1 MARRKKYDYF
11 KTLEN
16 IAENSYKSAEV
27 LEKIMQIYSLD
38 HLETE
43 SELIHHLE
51 KENDRLILELT
62 NELYDAFITPIDRED
77 IMLLAESLDDILDG
91 INGITYMFE
100 NLSIKE
106 LRADTDLFA
115 NLVVKA
121 TKGVLDAMCEFPKF
135 KNSKNLRDLLKVVRN
150 TESEADRLFSR
161 LKKELF
167 YGDNDLLEIIKWK
180 EIYERYELISN
191 STENAVDLIGNLII
205 KNT

>member
-11 KTLEN
+11 KTLETL
-16 IAENSYKSAEV
+16 AANSFKSAEL
-27 LEKIMQIYSLD
+27 LEKIMRNYSFD

-51 KENDRLILELT
+51 KENDHLVTELT

-77 IMLLAESLDDILDG
+77 IMLLAESLDDVLDG

-100 NLSIKE
+100 NLCITE
-106 LRADTDLFA
+106 LRADTELFA
-115 NLVVKA
+115 HLLVVA
-121 TKGVLDAMCEFPKF
+121 TNGVLNAMKEFPKF
-135 KNSKNLRDLLKVVRN
+135 KNSKDLKQLLKEVRN
-150 TESEADRLFSR
+150 TESEADRLYSK

-167 YGDNDLLEIIKWK
+167 AGDNDLLEIIKWK
-180 EIYERYELISN
+180 EIYEKFELISN
-191 STENAVDLIGNLII
+191 STEKAVDLIGNLII

>member
-27 LEKIMQIYSLD
+27 LEKIMQNYSLD

-106 LRADTDLFA
+106 LRADIDLFA

-121 TKGVLDAMCEFPKF
+121 TKGVLDAMREFPKF

-180 EIYERYELISN
+180 EIYERYEWISN